1 LDRNSAAGESVMWRE
16 RLLTIL
22 MVPVLVLPLLV
33 IAAGGDLDILWHE
46 ASTFTTSPIVLT
58 VYAQIASPTVG
69 PSPTATILM
78 TPTTTR
84 SPVGGRP
91 HEAPLL
97 TRWGYI
103 SGSIILALIAAWSL
117 AGRAARLGRRR

>member
-1 LDRNSAAGESVMWRE
+1 MWRE

-46 ASTFTTSPIVLT
+46 ASTFMASPMVLT
-58 VYAQIASPTVG
+58 VYAAGGGGPSPTATIL

-84 SPVGGRP
+84 SPLGGRP

-117 AGRAARLGRRR
+117 AGRATRLGRRR

>member
-1 LDRNSAAGESVMWRE
+1 MWRE
-16 RLLTIL
+16 RFLTAL

-46 ASTFTTSPIVLT
+46 AITLAGEPIVLT
-58 VYAQIASPTVG
+58 VYAQGPSRTVG
-69 PSPTATILM
+69 PSPTATIL
-78 TPTTTR
+78 R
-84 SPVGGRP
+84 SPTATRTVGP

-103 SGSIILALIAAWSL
+103 SASIILALIAAWSL
-117 AGRAARLGRRR
+117 AERAARSRRRR